1 VRQCHTGLLGRK
13 LGSTQVFDSATGACI
28 HVTVIQAGPCR
39 VTQVKTRETDGYSA
53 LQLGLEEVSKPKL
66 KRVNRPRQGHFRR
79 AAVPPMRVLKE
90 VRLRQDPTAA
100 PGEVLTVAMFQERK
114 RVDVVGT
121 TKGRGFSGCIRRW
134 GFKRGPMT
142 HGSKNVREPGATG
155 GKGEVPTKV
164 VKGKRMAGH
173 YGNARRTVR
182 NLEVVRVDPDRHL
195 LLVRGAVPG
204 PRRGLVLVS
213 DSVRG

>member
-1 VRQCHTGLLGRK
+1 VRQCMAGILGRK
-13 LGSTQVFDSATGACI
+13 LGSTQIFDPESGACS
-28 HVTVIQAGPCR
+28 HVTVIKAGPCR
-39 VTQVKTRETDGYSA
+39 VTQVKTREVNGYSA
-53 LQLGLEEVSKPKL
+53 LQLGLEEVSRPKL
-66 KRVNRPRQGHFRR
+66 KRVNRPAQGHFKR
-79 AAVPPMRVLKE
+79 AGVPPMRVLKE
-90 VRLRQDPTAA
+90 VRLRKDVEATA
-100 PGEVLTVAMFQERK
+100 GDTITVEIFKDIK

-134 GFKRGPMT
+134 GFNRGPMT
-142 HGSKNVREPGATG
+142 HGSKNVREPGSVG

-164 VKGKRMAGH
+164 IKGKRMAGQ

-182 NLEVVRVDPDRHL
+182 NLEVVKVDPENHI

-204 PRRGLVLVS
+204 PRNGLVIVS

>member
-1 VRQCHTGLLGRK
+1 
-13 LGSTQVFDSATGACI
+13 
-28 HVTVIQAGPCR
+28 
-39 VTQVKTRETDGYSA
+39 
-53 LQLGLEEVSKPKL
+53 
-66 KRVNRPRQGHFRR
+66 
-79 AAVPPMRVLKE
+79 MRVLKE
-90 VRLRQDPTAA
+90 VRLRKDVEATA
-100 PGEVLTVAMFQERK
+100 GDTITVEIFKDIK

-134 GFKRGPMT
+134 GFNRGPMT
-142 HGSKNVREPGATG
+142 HGSKNVREPGSVG

-164 VKGKRMAGH
+164 IKGKRMAGQ

-182 NLEVVRVDPDRHL
+182 NLEVVKVDPENHI

-204 PRRGLVLVS
+204 PRNGLVIVS

>member
-1 VRQCHTGLLGRK
+1 VRQCMAGILGRK
-13 LGSTQVFDSATGACI
+13 LGSTQIFDPESGACS
-28 HVTVIQAGPCR
+28 HVTVIKAGPCR
-39 VTQVKTRETDGYSA
+39 VTQVKTREVNGYSA
-53 LQLGLEEVSKPKL
+53 LQLGLEEVSRPKL
-66 KRVNRPRQGHFRR
+66 KRVNRPAQGHFKR
-79 AAVPPMRVLKE
+79 AGVPPMRVLKE
-90 VRLRQDPTAA
+90 VRLRKDVEATA
-100 PGEVLTVAMFQERK
+100 GDTVTVEIFKDIK

-134 GFKRGPMT
+134 GFNRGPMT
-142 HGSKNVREPGATG
+142 HGSKNVREPGSVG

-164 VKGKRMAGH
+164 IKGKRMAGH

-182 NLEVVRVDPDRHL
+182 NLEVVKVDPENHI

-204 PRRGLVLVS
+204 PRNGLVIVS